1 MLESNIYSQ
10 MRYMDFT
17 EQNSYQSDGRHV
29 EKNQLRKALDGR
41 APPVSQFPFFWVL
54 L

>member
-10 MRYMDFT
+10 MRYMDFN
-17 EQNSYQSDGRHV
+17 EQNSYQSDQHV
-29 EKNQLRKALDGR
+29 EKNQPRKALDGR
-41 APPVSQFPFFWVL
+41 APPISQFPFFWVL